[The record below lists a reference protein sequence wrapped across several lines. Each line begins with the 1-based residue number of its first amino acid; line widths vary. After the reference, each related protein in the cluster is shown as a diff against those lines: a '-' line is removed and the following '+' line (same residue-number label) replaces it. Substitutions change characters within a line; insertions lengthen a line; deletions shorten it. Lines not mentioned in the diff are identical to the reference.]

1 MGQYKKE
8 NMIKLNKHR
17 DLSKPFW
24 AAITEIS
31 GIIHYGKIS
40 EINLVRSRYEI
51 NTFET
56 KEEVISFVQENGGT
70 YINEKDYV

>member
-1 MGQYKKE
+1 MT
-8 NMIKLNKHR
+8 KLNKHR

-31 GIIHYGKIS
+31 GIIHYGKITGS
-40 EINLVRSRYEI
+40 NLVRSRYEI

-56 KEEVISFVQENGGT
+56 KEEVISFVQENNGT
-70 YINEKDYV
+70 FIEFEI

>member
-24 AAITEIS
+24 AAITEVA
-31 GIIHYGKIS
+31 GIIHYGKITES
-40 EINLVRSRYEI
+40 NLVRSKYVIKVYADKQSMI
-51 NTFET
+51 NF
-56 KEEVISFVQENGGT
+56 IDRNGGT
-70 YINEKDYV
+70 YTDDEI

>member
-31 GIIHYGKIS
+31 GIIHYGKITGS
-40 EINLVRSRYEI
+40 NLVMSKYVIKVYVHKQSMINFIEENNGTFKEFEI
-51 NTFET
+51 
-56 KEEVISFVQENGGT
+56 
-70 YINEKDYV
+70 

>member
-24 AAITEIS
+24 AVITEIS
-31 GIIHYGKIS
+31 GIIHYGKITGS
-40 EINLVRSRYEI
+40 NSVRSKYVIKVYADKQSMI
-51 NTFET
+51 NFIEENNGTFIEF
-56 KEEVISFVQENGGT
+56 EL
-70 YINEKDYV
+70 

>member
-31 GIIHYGKIS
+31 GIIHYGKITGS
-40 EINLVRSRYEI
+40 NLVRSKYVIKVYADKQSMI
-51 NTFET
+51 NF
-56 KEEVISFVQENGGT
+56 IDRNGGT
-70 YINEKDYV
+70 YTDDEI

>member
-1 MGQYKKE
+1 MDQYKKE
-8 NMIKLNKHR
+8 NMTKLNKHR

-31 GIIHYGKIS
+31 GIIHYGKITGS
-40 EINLVRSRYEI
+40 NLVRSRYEI

-56 KEEVISFVQENGGT
+56 KEEVISFVQENNGT
-70 YINEKDYV
+70 FIEFEI